1 MVHELSIS
9 YFSWYIINVNEN
21 SMNAFDFIHKQ
32 IRKRFGYTH
41 YFQPNSELDDI
52 KVRLERGMLRPVEA
66 EKKITAFYKKYALKT
81 KKFD

>member
-1 MVHELSIS
+1 
-9 YFSWYIINVNEN
+9 
-21 SMNAFDFIHKQ
+21 MNAFDFIHDQ

-52 KVRLERGMLRPVEA
+52 KVRLDRGMLRPVEA
-66 EKKITAFYKKYALKT
+66 EKKITAFYKRYALKT